1 MLNYFIPA
9 ISSGIYWVPKTVWQ
23 NHVRTQTWWKSWRQ
37 SLSCDTGSCFLTT
50 CPRVRS
56 AQELSVFCEFCHRV
70 GRVKAALEAQRG
82 LSPECHISAS
92 KMLNPSMCHLLW
104 LRARLCQLPSGV
116 CDRDWVG
123 GAASSAAATAQE
135 WGTAQYHCIALVLC
149 RRTEGSSFQQGHTG
163 THSCVAVPGRES
175 KARGTCKWKNI
186 HCMGERQHRG

>member
-1 MLNYFIPA
+1 MSGHRHDGNPEGNPLAVTQAPA
-9 ISSGIYWVPKTVWQ
+9 FSPRAHVWD
-23 NHVRTQTWWKSWRQ
+23 
-37 SLSCDTGSCFLTT
+37 L
-50 CPRVRS
+50 PRS
-56 AQELSVFCEFCHRV
+56 SVFCEFCHRV

-175 KARGTCKWKNI
+175 KAWGTCKWKNI